1 MFDFNLSAQRSGHSF
16 FVHTF
21 AKRLRG
27 SSALPWLASTVLA
40 VGLWGC
46 ATPTSQTNAQADAQQ
61 RASLRLALASG
72 YFEQGQFAVALEEA
86 SLALKLDAQSVDALN
101 LQGLAHMRL
110 NHPQAA
116 QRSFEQALA
125 IKPDDADTL
134 HNLAWLRCQQA
145 HYAQAQRGFERAL
158 AQKAYPRAARTW
170 TSLGL
175 CQIRAGEHAQA
186 TQSLLQAD
194 ALMPGQPVVM
204 YNLAWVLWRQGQMTQ
219 AQSYTRALNNSPQA
233 NAESLWLGVRV
244 ERSLNNLDSM
254 AQLAAQLKKRFALS
268 PEMNAYERGAFDE

>member
-1 MFDFNLSAQRSGHSF
+1 MFEHTFRAQRSGYPP
-16 FVHTF
+16 FVHTP
-21 AKRLRG
+21 AKRFWG
-27 SSALPWLASTVLA
+27 SLAVPWLVSSVL
-40 VGLWGC
+40 VWGLWGC
-46 ATPTSQTNAQADAQQ
+46 TTPTSPNTAQADAKQ
-61 RASLRLALASG
+61 RAGLRLALASG

-86 SLALKLDAQSVDALN
+86 GLALKLDAQSVDALN

-110 NHPQAA
+110 NQPQAA

-125 IKPDDADTL
+125 TKPDDADTL

-145 HYAQAQRGFERAL
+145 QYAQAQRGFERAL
-158 AQKAYPRAARTW
+158 AQSAYPRAARTW

-175 CQIRAGEHAQA
+175 CQIRAGDHAQA
-186 TQSLLQAD
+186 AQSLLQAQT
-194 ALMPGQPVVM
+194 LMPGQPVVM

-254 AQLAAQLKKRFALS
+254 AQLAGQLKKRFPLS
-268 PEMNAYERGAFDE
+268 KEMNAYERGAFDE